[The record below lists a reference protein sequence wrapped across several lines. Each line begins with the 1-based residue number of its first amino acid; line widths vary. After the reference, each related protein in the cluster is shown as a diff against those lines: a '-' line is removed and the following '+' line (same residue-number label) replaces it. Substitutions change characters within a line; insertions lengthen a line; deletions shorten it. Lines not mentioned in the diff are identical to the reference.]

1 VTEPDGRAQQEY
13 VFALLQPLSESM
25 LAELSRGIR
34 ASSVPPAKRAVALGL
49 ERTRRPATLDGYKKA
64 FSYALARLD
73 RTVEPAHHNYQ
84 VRLKA
89 YLESK
94 DVDAQWELDYIDVRF
109 HVGDTLFMGEIKV
122 TGWLRL
128 GEAFRTALGQ
138 LLDYGHLHHCR
149 HLVMFLDQP
158 LDSRRL
164 ELASSLRV
172 AVVCQGGE
180 KYTLNNPECRARAER
195 HLQLGN

>member
-1 VTEPDGRAQQEY
+1 VSQREVLEHQG
-13 VFALLQPLSESM
+13 
-25 LAELSRGIR
+25 
-34 ASSVPPAKRAVALGL
+34 ALGPDPA
-49 ERTRRPATLDGYKKA
+49 EEAGEDEGDHAGHHRSGRPEFNVDEADGVSGGDRYKKA

-84 VRLKA
+84 IRPKA

-94 DVDAQWELDYIDVRF
+94 DVDAQWELDYTDVRF

-128 GEAFRTALGQ
+128 GEAFRVALGQ
-138 LLDYGHLHHCR
+138 LLDYGDLHHCQ

-164 ELASSLRV
+164 ELASSLTV
-172 AVVCQGGE
+172 VLVCQSGE
-180 KYTLNNPECRARAER
+180 KYTLTNPSVAPELSAIFS
-195 HLQLGN
+195 